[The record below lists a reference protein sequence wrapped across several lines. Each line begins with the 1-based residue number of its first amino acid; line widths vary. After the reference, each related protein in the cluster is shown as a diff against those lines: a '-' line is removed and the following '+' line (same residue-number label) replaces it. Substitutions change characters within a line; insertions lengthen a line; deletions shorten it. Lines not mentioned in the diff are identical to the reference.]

1 MLSFK
6 RVMFVKYAVIAWAC
20 LAALVIL
27 FGSRM
32 RAAVVGLVTSLL
44 YLVRPGI
51 QERLFVCPH
60 CGGKDIF
67 GRELLAISRPDVVF
81 CPYCKKGIQ
90 FDS

>member
-27 FGSRM
+27 FGNRM

-44 YLVRPGI
+44 YLVRRAFKSGCLCVHI
-51 QERLFVCPH
+51 VEVRISLV
-60 CGGKDIF
+60 
-67 GRELLAISRPDVVF
+67 ETLA
-81 CPYCKKGIQ
+81 
-90 FDS
+90 